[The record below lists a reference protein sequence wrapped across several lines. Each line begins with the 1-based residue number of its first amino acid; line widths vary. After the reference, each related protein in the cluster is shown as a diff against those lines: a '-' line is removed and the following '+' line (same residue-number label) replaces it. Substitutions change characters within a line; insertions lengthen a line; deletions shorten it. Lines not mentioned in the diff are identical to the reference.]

1 MHIFKRIPMETPGAL
16 LKRAREQRGI
26 TLQDLSAITRI
37 PASSLG
43 HIECDS
49 FDELPAEVFVRGFI
63 RNVSRELGLA
73 GEAIIDA
80 YEIHTGREHTSPM
93 DEAQAVAED
102 ERAEVSIMQ
111 VPQIV
116 EAQPKSR
123 SLSMPS
129 FDKVVDVVGSMR
141 PSYVIATLILLL
153 GAALTISVMANGIG
167 AGPNLSLNNAPPAK
181 ASWDIKADGGGVT
194 PSNGAS
200 WITKGQTSNL
210 AGAATLDLSRPKTTD

>member
-1 MHIFKRIPMETPGAL
+1 METPGAL

-26 TLQDLSAITRI
+26 SLQDLSTVTRI
-37 PASSLG
+37 PALSLG
-43 HIECDS
+43 HIESDA
-49 FDELPAEVFVRGFI
+49 FEELPAEVFVRGFI

-73 GEAIIDA
+73 SEAVIDA
-80 YEIHTGREHTSPM
+80 YEVHTGREHTSPM
-93 DEAQAVAED
+93 DEGQPLTQD
-102 ERAEVSIMQ
+102 DRASIGIMQ
-111 VPQIV
+111 VPQVV

-123 SLSMPS
+123 SIPMPD
-129 FDKVVDVVGSMR
+129 FDKLVDVVGSTR
-141 PSYVIATLILLL
+141 PSYVIAALILLL

-181 ASWDIKADGGGVT
+181 ASWNIKADGGVVA

-210 AGAATLDLSRPKTTD
+210 AGAATLDLSRPKAVRKTTD